1 MSVRERFPSGAP
13 EPWLKLEHVPDPPRR
28 PHVRECVCGHLEGD
42 HASNRAGL
50 AGTLRFGVCLLPGCE
65 CREFRGK

>member
-1 MSVRERFPSGAP
+1 
-13 EPWLKLEHVPDPPRR
+13 
-28 PHVRECVCGHLEGD
+28 VCGHLEGD

-50 AGTLRFGVCLLPGCE
+50 AGTLRFGVCLLPGCD